1 MKLEDR
7 EKMEDRFINLRDK
20 LLEIQTVINIFSTS
34 VLYVPLGKLEQQYAF
49 SSLGALIKNVV
60 SETDLADD
68 EFRKIK
74 D

>member
-1 MKLEDR
+1 MKLGDR

-34 VLYVPLGKLEQQYAF
+34 VLYVPLGKQEQQYAF